1 MTTPIIIALSTPVG
15 IMIICCFVIPLVL
28 LTVYGTVR
36 TSNSDKKRKVYEE
49 QEKIRTYGDQINEE
63 TRKNINEKR
72 NSSIEKLNHIGFCS
86 SVSIYKEK

>member
-1 MTTPIIIALSTPVG
+1 MTTSIIIALSTPVG

-36 TSNSDKKRKVYEE
+36 TSYADKKRKAYEE

-63 TRKNINEKR
+63 TRKNINEK
-72 NSSIEKLNHIGFCS
+72 KKF
-86 SVSIYKEK
+86 IY